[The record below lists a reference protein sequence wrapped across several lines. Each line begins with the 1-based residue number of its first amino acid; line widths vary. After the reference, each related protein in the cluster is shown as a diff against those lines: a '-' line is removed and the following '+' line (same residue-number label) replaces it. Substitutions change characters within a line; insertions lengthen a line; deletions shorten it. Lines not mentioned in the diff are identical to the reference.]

1 MKRMTLIGATGGTGE
16 AFLGM
21 ALEAGYEV
29 TCIARTPSKIPM
41 THERLEVIKGD
52 VRDVESLKPGL
63 VGRDIVVG
71 IFGVASFSG
80 GMKATDL
87 YSVGTTNLLK
97 AMGEAEMSRKR
108 LVMVSSSAVVYDGK
122 APFMWNRVFRPLM
135 WRMYADM
142 SQMELLVAASG
153 FDWTIVRPPQLV
165 DGPLTGKLIVSA
177 DTLPEGKHKI
187 TRADLAAFLLEEVK
201 SEQYLHQWPML
212 AS

>member
-1 MKRMTLIGATGGTGE
+1 
-16 AFLGM
+16 
-21 ALEAGYEV
+21 
-29 TCIARTPSKIPM
+29 
-41 THERLEVIKGD
+41 
-52 VRDVESLKPGL
+52 
-63 VGRDIVVG
+63 
-71 IFGVASFSG
+71 
-80 GMKATDL
+80 
-87 YSVGTTNLLK
+87 
-97 AMGEAEMSRKR
+97 
-108 LVMVSSSAVVYDGK
+108 
-122 APFMWNRVFRPLM
+122 MWNRVFRPLM

-177 DTLPEGKHKI
+177 DALPEGKHKI